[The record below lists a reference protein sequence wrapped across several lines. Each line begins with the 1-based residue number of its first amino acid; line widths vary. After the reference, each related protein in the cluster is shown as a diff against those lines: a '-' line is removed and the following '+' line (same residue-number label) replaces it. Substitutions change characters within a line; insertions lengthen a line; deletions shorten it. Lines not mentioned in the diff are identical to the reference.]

1 VEIFLDRNSIN
12 NPTIEELN
20 FGKLTP
26 DSHCDDL
33 LLEYRLAAEL
43 KDLNMI
49 EVIGIHGS

>member
-1 VEIFLDRNSIN
+1 MDRNSIN

-49 EVIGIHGS
+49 EVIGIHGP